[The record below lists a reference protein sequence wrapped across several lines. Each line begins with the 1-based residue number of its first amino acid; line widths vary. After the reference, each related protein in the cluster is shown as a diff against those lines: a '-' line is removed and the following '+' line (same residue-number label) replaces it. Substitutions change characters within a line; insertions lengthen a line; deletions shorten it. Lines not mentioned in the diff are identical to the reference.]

1 MAEDC
6 VDRWN
11 QICFGLISL
20 TALLAN
26 VLLFFLVKNRTPQMM
41 LSYRKVLYASCIFD
55 GLAAL
60 SHLLISS
67 RPSLE
72 KDIAVMHFDGVLPQI
87 LDHFHLLPNGQLAYI
102 LAFESATQLNTFSYC
117 FVPFAYRYFHI
128 VWQTNF
134 NKLKFFVLL
143 LVYLSPTTI
152 VAITLPVIAATTY
165 DDMVKFVGER
175 NDGCLRRVPFYDW
188 RFLPVEPTASIA
200 KNSYYPLLLTLLFP
214 FVLCYFLIR
223 IFQKLN
229 EDVKKSSIAAHRMQR
244 QITLTLT
251 AQTFIFHAEVMAEIC
266 ENSLH
271 LGLSR
276 FLSISGALAN
286 LLLLFLVRNHTPNV
300 MKSYRKVL
308 YGSCFLDGF
317 MALEHLLVMGKT
329 SIDNDVLAMRFIG
342 PIPQLIDRL
351 GWLPNGDLAYL
362 LIPDF
367 FFQMSSICYCFVPYT
382 FRYFHIVRNA
392 TLNNFKFFVLIFV
405 YLTPSLILSITI
417 PLLSAHAYDQL
428 NDYIGKDT
436 SRCSRR
442 VPIFDRRI
450 VTSEPSHS
458 VFQVCACPVLAMLA
472 FPPILLYFIIRIY
485 NKLNGDLLTTSA
497 VTRRMQRQ
505 ITITLTAQSII
516 PVLLISLPFFHS
528 VASLHYSSSSDKA
541 GSLALSSFSLNLI
554 PLINPLATI
563 WLLQSY
569 RYTIL
574 KAVGIRGGSMSI
586 QRVSVLSDGSLLG
599 PPSSSVLA

>member
-251 AQTFIFHAEVMAEIC
+251 AQSVVPIIFVALPCFYVSYNLTHDRNKVNALQVFC
-266 ENSLH
+266 NSL
-271 LGLSR
+271 S
-276 FLSISGALAN
+276 
-286 LLLLFLVRNHTPNV
+286 LV
-300 MKSYRKVL
+300 
-308 YGSCFLDGF
+308 
-317 MALEHLLVMGKT
+317 
-329 SIDNDVLAMRFIG
+329 
-342 PIPQLIDRL
+342 
-351 GWLPNGDLAYL
+351 
-362 LIPDF
+362 
-367 FFQMSSICYCFVPYT
+367 
-382 FRYFHIVRNA
+382 
-392 TLNNFKFFVLIFV
+392 
-405 YLTPSLILSITI
+405 
-417 PLLSAHAYDQL
+417 
-428 NDYIGKDT
+428 
-436 SRCSRR
+436 
-442 VPIFDRRI
+442 
-450 VTSEPSHS
+450 
-458 VFQVCACPVLAMLA
+458 
-472 FPPILLYFIIRIY
+472 
-485 NKLNGDLLTTSA
+485 
-497 VTRRMQRQ
+497 
-505 ITITLTAQSII
+505 
-516 PVLLISLPFFHS
+516 
-528 VASLHYSSSSDKA
+528 
-541 GSLALSSFSLNLI
+541 
-554 PLINPLATI
+554 PLINPIT
-563 WLLQSY
+563 
-569 RYTIL
+569 TIL
-574 KAVGIRGGSMSI
+574 LVKNYRNAIRRRIDFRKG
-586 QRVSVLSDGSLLG
+586 RRPTATSLYMTSKIG
-599 PPSSSVLA
+599 A